1 MEKKRTGT
9 YYRTCIHGKG
19 LEEIPVKCERKKV
32 QPRRQ
37 IKDALT
43 TRIKVVPKGV
53 DYYYGVE
60 LDGNHRYLLG
70 DFTVTHNTVIGLN
83 IVSQLKKKT
92 LIVVHKEFLLNQWI
106 ERIKMFLPD
115 AKTFDNRKNSR
126 KKSI

>member
-1 MEKKRTGT
+1 MYTCYLFDGENIENSKKSKNEFQLALKLFPKKNSEWIPKVL
-9 YYRTCIHGKG
+9 TCSSINGKG

-43 TRIKVVPKGV
+43 TRIKVVPKGI

-70 DFTVTHNTVIGLN
+70 DFTVTHNTVIALN
-83 IVSQLKKKT
+83 LASQLKKKT
-92 LIVVHKEFLLNQWI
+92 L
-106 ERIKMFLPD
+106 
-115 AKTFDNRKNSR
+115 TS
-126 KKSI
+126 

>member
-1 MEKKRTGT
+1 MFDGENIENSKKSKNEFQLALKLFPKKNSEWIPKVL
-9 YYRTCIHGKG
+9 TCSSINGKG

-43 TRIKVVPKGV
+43 TRIKVVPKGI

-70 DFTVTHNTVIGLN
+70 DFTVTHNTVIALN
-83 IVSQLKKKT
+83 LASQLKKKT
-92 LIVVHKEFLLNQWI
+92 L
-106 ERIKMFLPD
+106 
-115 AKTFDNRKNSR
+115 TS
-126 KKSI
+126 